1 MYKFSFYYPMSV
13 NKYDTNDDFPF
24 AKLYLA
30 NPNGLQ
36 GGSYFSKI
44 RIDSDT
50 VLIQMPKCSTKNG
63 IHKTGKKMYTDLLFD
78 KSDAK
83 FETWVETLSDTVKNL
98 IYEKKDIWFQDD
110 LSFDDI
116 EYAWQEILRNYKK
129 KNVLFRC
136 FIKKPKNISR
146 DELIMVYDEDENNL
160 TLDDIK
166 ENTQIIP
173 LIQLTGLK
181 FTSHS
186 FSLEFNLKQ
195 IMVLKNLS
203 TKPLIKITNTNKK
216 TVSLENDTPLVVH
229 SETQD
234 KDIQPKEPVVDLS
247 NNEDI
252 EDIEDNDE
260 IEDGDDKLKSSNLL
274 KDISNNILDKN
285 PIENLENLENTEPLQ
300 TTEIKTSKNSTSTN
314 DIKEISNTLEKNIIS
329 ELNEIKLELPDTNK
343 SISLKSPQD
352 VYIEIYEEAKRRAK
366 EAKRAAIEAVLEYKR
381 IKNKYMLDELESSDD
396 EFELSDGL

>member
-216 TVSLENDTPLVVH
+216 TVSLENNTSLVAH
-229 SETQD
+229 SETQA
-234 KDIQPKEPVVDLS
+234 KEPVVDLS

-252 EDIEDNDE
+252 ED
-260 IEDGDDKLKSSNLL
+260 GDDKLKSSDLS
-274 KDISNNILDKN
+274 KDISNNILDKAS
-285 PIENLENLENTEPLQ
+285 IENLENLENTEPLQ
-300 TTEIKTSKNSTSTN
+300 TTEIKTSKNSNDAN

-329 ELNEIKLELPDTNK
+329 ELNEINLELPDTDK

-396 EFELSDGL
+396 EFELSEGL